1 VTDAA
6 ASSVPAA
13 LDDAAAVAP
22 AAAPVGRAARP
33 VRAQHVFV
41 VERTE
46 RLSPHLVR
54 VHLGGEAF
62 DGFVEAGAEQ
72 LAATDRYVK
81 LLLPPRPDRGLRPPF
96 DLDELRGRLAPDEL
110 PVRRTYTVRSVDV
123 EARTI
128 AVDFVVHGD
137 EGVAGP
143 WALAARPGDL
153 LQMSSPGGLWSP
165 SDDPGVPDLLLG
177 DDSAVPAIASALEAM
192 GPEARG
198 LALIEVEGPGD
209 ELELARPD
217 GVELR
222 WLHRAGE
229 RPGTALLA
237 ALRALGRP
245 TTPPRVFAHGERG
258 AMKEA
263 RVVLHDTWGL
273 ERSSLSLSAY
283 WALGRVEDAFQAE
296 KREPV
301 GALFAD

>member
-1 VTDAA
+1 MTDAA
-6 ASSVPAA
+6 ASSV
-13 LDDAAAVAP
+13 DG
-22 AAAPVGRAARP
+22 GRAGAPARP

-54 VHLGGEAF
+54 VHLGGDAF
-62 DGFVEAGAEQ
+62 ASFVEAGADQ

-81 LLLPPRPDRGLRPPF
+81 LLLPPRPELGLRPPF
-96 DLDELRGRLAPDEL
+96 DLDELRGRLAPDQL
-110 PVRRTYTVRSVDV
+110 PVRRTYTIRSVDAA
-123 EARTI
+123 ARTI
-128 AVDFVVHGD
+128 AIDFVVHGD

-165 SDDPGVPDLLLG
+165 SDDPAVPDLLLG
-177 DDSAVPAIASALEAM
+177 DDSAVPAVASALEGMA
-192 GPEARG
+192 PDARG
-198 LALIEVEGPGD
+198 LALLEVEGPED

-222 WLHRAGE
+222 WLHRAGS

-237 ALRALGRP
+237 ALRALQPP
-245 TTPPRVFAHGERG
+245 TSAVRVFAHGERG

-273 ERSSLSLSAY
+273 QRSSLSLSAY

>member
-1 VTDAA
+1 MTDAA
-6 ASSVPAA
+6 ASSAPAA
-13 LDDAAAVAP
+13 ATPVAP
-22 AAAPVGRAARP
+22 AAAPGSAATRPARP

-62 DGFVEAGAEQ
+62 DGFVEAGADQ

-81 LLLPPRPDRGLRPPF
+81 LLLPPRPHLGLQPPF

-110 PVRRTYTVRSVDV
+110 PVRRTYTIRSVDV
-123 EARTI
+123 DARTI

-165 SDDPGVPDLLLG
+165 SDDPDLPDLLLG
-177 DDSAVPAIASALEAM
+177 DDSAVPAIASALESM
-192 GPEARG
+192 GPDARG
-198 LALIEVEGPGD
+198 LALIEVEGRAD
-209 ELELARPD
+209 ELELARPE

-222 WLHRAGE
+222 WLHRAGA
-229 RPGTALLA
+229 RPGSALVTALRGLEP
-237 ALRALGRP
+237 P
-245 TTPPRVFAHGERG
+245 TTPLRVFAHGERG

-273 ERSSLSLSAY
+273 DRSSLSLSAY

>member
-1 VTDAA
+1 MTDAA
-6 ASSVPAA
+6 ASSAPAA
-13 LDDAAAVAP
+13 ATPVAP
-22 AAAPVGRAARP
+22 AAAAGSAATRPARP

-62 DGFVEAGAEQ
+62 DGFVEAGADQ

-81 LLLPPRPDRGLRPPF
+81 LLLPPRPHLGLQPPF
-96 DLDELRGRLAPDEL
+96 DLDELRGRLAADEL
-110 PVRRTYTVRSVDV
+110 PVRRTYTIRSVDAD
-123 EARTI
+123 ARTI

-165 SDDPGVPDLLLG
+165 SDDPDLPDLLLG
-177 DDSAVPAIASALEAM
+177 DDSAVPAIASALESM
-192 GPEARG
+192 GPDARG
-198 LALIEVEGPGD
+198 LALIEVEGRAD
-209 ELELARPD
+209 ELELARPE

-222 WLHRAGE
+222 WLHRAGA
-229 RPGTALLA
+229 RPGSALLTALRGLEP
-237 ALRALGRP
+237 P
-245 TTPPRVFAHGERG
+245 TTPLRAFAHGERG

-273 ERSSLSLSAY
+273 DRSSLSLSAY

>member
-6 ASSVPAA
+6 ASS
-13 LDDAAAVAP
+13 AP
-22 AAAPVGRAARP
+22 AAAPVAATAPVAPAVRSARP

-81 LLLPPRPDRGLRPPF
+81 LLLPPRPDRGLQPPF
-96 DLDELRGRLAPDEL
+96 DLDELRGRLEPDEL
-110 PVRRTYTVRSVDV
+110 PVRRTYTIRSVDPA
-123 EARTI
+123 ARTI

-143 WALAARPGDL
+143 WALAARPGDR

-165 SDDPGVPDLLLG
+165 SDDPAVPDLLLG
-177 DDSAVPAIASALEAM
+177 DDSAVPAIASALESMA
-192 GPEARG
+192 PDARG
-198 LALIEVEGPGD
+198 LALIEVEGADD
-209 ELELARPD
+209 ELVLARPD

-222 WLHRAGE
+222 WLHRAGA
-229 RPGTALLA
+229 RPGSALLTALRGLEP
-237 ALRALGRP
+237 P
-245 TTPPRVFAHGERG
+245 TSPLRVFAHGERG

>member
-1 VTDAA
+1 VTGTA
-6 ASSVPAA
+6 ASPA
-13 LDDAAAVAP
+13 
-22 AAAPVGRAARP
+22 RT

-54 VHLGGEAF
+54 VTLGGDAF

-72 LAATDRYVK
+72 LAAADRYVK
-81 LLLPPRPDRGLRPPF
+81 LLLPPRPGLGLTPPF
-96 DLDELRGRLAPDEL
+96 DLDELRAVLDADDV
-110 PVRRTYTVRSVDV
+110 PVRRTYTVRRVD
-123 EARTI
+123 AATRTI
-128 AVDFVVHGD
+128 AVEFVVHGD

-165 SDDPGVPDLLLG
+165 SDDPRVLDLLLG
-177 DDSAVPAIASALEAM
+177 DDSALPAVASALEAM
-192 GPEARG
+192 ADDARG
-198 LALIEVEGPGD
+198 LALLEVEGASD
-209 ELELARPD
+209 ELDLVRPS

-222 WLHRAGE
+222 WLHRDGARAGSV
-229 RPGTALLA
+229 LLE
-237 ALRALGRP
+237 ALRALEPP
-245 TTPPRVFAHGERG
+245 TSPLRVFAHGERG

-273 ERSSLSLSAY
+273 DRSSLSLSAY